1 MESGFERYSF
11 LANKQ
16 NLNMNQA
23 DYLPLTLTSVRM
35 ADLKGEGWSALAKAT
50 HFGIRVSRFVMCV
63 A

>member
-1 MESGFERYSF
+1 
-11 LANKQ
+11 
-16 NLNMNQA
+16 MNQA